1 MKGFLQTV
9 TGPVANTDM
18 GLTLPHEHLFNDL
31 SSVVDEPHYAFS
43 QQLVGKKVS
52 ADLQWGLKHDPYCC
66 ADNMDRKEIDDVIFE
81 INNFMS
87 LGGRT
92 IVDATGSESIGRD
105 ASALREVALK
115 TGLNIVASS
124 GPYLEKFE
132 STRIHKPVEL
142 LASLIDK
149 ELNQGIGETDIRA
162 GMIGEIGVSPAF
174 TQAERNS
181 LRAASLAQCNTP
193 HTAMNIHMPG
203 WLRLG
208 DEVLDIVLEEMN
220 VSPAKVSL
228 AHSDPS
234 GKDVVY
240 QRKMLDRG
248 VWLEFDMIGLDITFP
263 KEGVAPGVQET
274 ADAVAH
280 LIELGYADQIVL
292 SHDVFLKQMW
302 AKNGGNGWGFVP
314 NVFLAYLAARGV
326 DKDILRKLCI
336 DNPARLLTA

>member
-9 TGPVANTDM
+9 TGPVAHTDM

-162 GMIGEIGVSPAF
+162 GMIGEIGVSPRLPKRSVTACGQRLWHNV
-174 TQAERNS
+174 T
-181 LRAASLAQCNTP
+181 TP
-193 HTAMNIHMPG
+193 I
-203 WLRLG
+203 R
-208 DEVLDIVLEEMN
+208 
-220 VSPAKVSL
+220 
-228 AHSDPS
+228 
-234 GKDVVY
+234 
-240 QRKMLDRG
+240 R
-248 VWLEFDMIGLDITFP
+248 
-263 KEGVAPGVQET
+263 
-274 ADAVAH
+274 
-280 LIELGYADQIVL
+280 
-292 SHDVFLKQMW
+292 
-302 AKNGGNGWGFVP
+302 
-314 NVFLAYLAARGV
+314 
-326 DKDILRKLCI
+326 
-336 DNPARLLTA
+336 